1 MCNIPHSN
9 LKPSTVACDLL
20 GFIDGAYQRELGTF
34 KTVNHTRPR
43 KQIAEMWKNSNL
55 RRYFSDKKS
64 VGSTVILFHLQVREC
79 TFTVLLL
86 LPNVECCHS
95 RLLKGSPS
103 SATRS
108 QTSVF
113 TGIVFGSVS
122 VRATCREPR
131 LAYDQTCFAVK
142 IPASISVC
150 FRAVLRSPRRA

>member
-43 KQIAEMWKNSNL
+43 KQIAEIWKNSNL
-55 RRYFSDKKS
+55 CRFFSDKKS

-79 TFTVLLL
+79 TFTVLHVLL
-86 LPNVECCHS
+86 LPNVVCPHS
-95 RLLKGSPS
+95 RLLESSPS

-113 TGIVFGSVS
+113 TKIVFGSVS

-131 LAYDQTCFAVK
+131 Q
-142 IPASISVC
+142 S
-150 FRAVLRSPRRA
+150 RA